1 MVNSDSINI
10 KSTVLNNR
18 LVKQYVKPQYDMNT
32 REFDKF
38 PIEISVESINLIT
51 DIDIE
56 SVKKPLNFAMRPI
69 VNQVVSKVLNGKTK
83 IELPIENILFNGR
96 FLNKLQTS
104 KEDKPSTELN
114 VKSIKVQKQEERSL

>member
-1 MVNSDSINI
+1 M
-10 KSTVLNNR
+10 NNR

>member
-1 MVNSDSINI
+1 
-10 KSTVLNNR
+10 
-18 LVKQYVKPQYDMNT
+18 MNT

-56 SVKKPLNFAMRPI
+56 SVKKPLNFAMRTI

-96 FLNKLQTS
+96 FLNKLQ
-104 KEDKPSTELN
+104 KDKPSTELN